1 MKENIN
7 LLPLEASMYCE
18 WYGKDKESL
27 TECEQE
33 QCWEERENCTGCP
46 FLIDRSKENGKIL

>member
-7 LLPLEASMYCE
+7 LLPLETSMYCE

-33 QCWEERENCTGCP
+33 QCWEERENCIECP
-46 FLIDRSKENGKIL
+46 FLIDRSKENG